1 MPELKDDFVKKL
13 SRYPEEQPDFEA
25 MFHTLEERKRKW
37 KRETGGQAVHAEI
50 PSSKTRYRPAVLL
63 ASVLGIAVLGI
74 TAQQAG
80 LLNSLPQMINFQNA
94 AVGQTLN
101 EHTEQSGVSL
111 HLNRVFSSPS
121 TLKNDLTDLEFH
133 LSLEIPDRS
142 GYDYAF
148 FDTGTLTNLDTGEK
162 EAYIAN
168 QINFTQREGKLASY
182 FVAQGKEPSSISGR
196 YQLEL
201 QDLYLRKTVKM
212 PLNGKLD
219 EMNGRGYD
227 LKGDRFPSVTIKS
240 SARVGND
247 WVVRY
252 SIPGSMNSHKE
263 FLNEWRNSTE
273 QDNYQMVLV
282 TGNKTIE
289 PTNRGTAS
297 GLRSETFDISGLD
310 DREIAEAKLYFTFP
324 ETVRMVEG
332 DWDLTFTVDEN
343 QASQPLSTI
352 PLQIDPTNVKG
363 FDFVPTNLIYTPA
376 SIIVQI
382 SGYSAEPVSGRYL
395 LDDVKLSVG
404 NVTLN
409 GFVADNNRLMFM
421 LDQPY
426 QDYSNEPVMLEL
438 DKARIVHEDLS
449 QNWTRLKEPSA
460 KEQIAEYKLDANQ
473 VIQYKYYRKGDGLMV
488 ITKLKNGSTFSFLG
502 TSLKINGYKIQPS
515 ENQSRNSGESKR
527 FDYYDNIPEG
537 AELEINPGLY
547 IVEND
552 SYSQKI
558 KLK

>member
-1 MPELKDDFVKKL
+1 MPELKDDFVKRL

-37 KRETGGQAVHAEI
+37 KRETGGRAVRAKI
-50 PSSKTRYRPAVLL
+50 PSFKTRYKPAVLL

-74 TAQQAG
+74 TAQQTG
-80 LLNSLPQMINFQNA
+80 LLNTLPQMSHFQHA

-101 EHTEQSGVSL
+101 EHTAQSGVSL
-111 HLNRVFSSPS
+111 RLNRVISSPS
-121 TLKNDLTDLEFH
+121 TLKNELTDLEFH

-142 GYDYAF
+142 GYDYAL

-162 EAYIAN
+162 EEYIAN
-168 QINFTQREGKLASY
+168 QIKFTQHEGQLASY
-182 FVAQGKEPSSISGR
+182 FVAQGKEQSSISGR

-212 PLNGKLD
+212 PLNGKLT
-219 EMNGRGYD
+219 EMNGAAYD
-227 LKGDRFPSVTIKS
+227 LKRDRFPSVTIKS

-252 SIPGSMNSHKE
+252 SVPKNKDSHKE

-289 PTNRGTAS
+289 PANRGAAS
-297 GLRSETFDISGLD
+297 GLRSDTFDISGLTEQ
-310 DREIAEAKLYFTFP
+310 EIAEAKLYFTFP
-324 ETVRMVEG
+324 ETVSMVEG
-332 DWDLTFTVDEN
+332 DWKLAFTVDEKR
-343 QASQPLSTI
+343 ASQPLSTI
-352 PLQIDPTNVKG
+352 PLQIDPTNIKG
-363 FDFVPTNLIYTPA
+363 FDFVPTSLIYTPA

-382 SGYSAEPVSGRYL
+382 SGYSADPVAGRYL

-409 GFVADNNRLMFM
+409 GFVADNHRLMFM

-426 QDYSNEPVMLEL
+426 QDYSNEPITLKL
-438 DKARIVHEDLS
+438 DKARVVHEDLS
-449 QNWTRLKEPSA
+449 QNWTQLKEPSV
-460 KEQIAEYKLDANQ
+460 KEQIAEYMLDANH

-488 ITKLKNGSTFSFLG
+488 ITKLKDGSTFSFLG
-502 TSLKINGYKIQPS
+502 TSLKVNGYKIQPS

-527 FDYYDNIPEG
+527 LDYYENIPEG